1 MSEEEQII
9 LPSGFRR
16 LRYIQSSGT
25 QYITTDYYPEAG
37 QKYILMDVNFIN
49 ISDSW
54 AGNKYIFNA
63 SEKGNP
69 SGEYDILY
77 GCGLNFGGYDNQRYE
92 HFFWVG
98 GDRNDNN
105 SVCSV
110 KWEADTVLSRN
121 TFEIKGNTC
130 TYGSQ
135 TVDIINGGIRA
146 GTTPLTI
153 FGAADKPI
161 DCYGM
166 RLYEFKM
173 GTFENNQPSIS
184 LHLIPCLDDTDKV
197 CMYDVVNG
205 KVYYN
210 KGTGDFLYKLDI
222 EDEQPSIL
230 HKLPEGFTKVDYL
243 ISNGSQWIDT
253 NYIPTNET
261 GYYIEC
267 QTYLANNNSRAVFG
281 LFESDGTSTKNR
293 IYLYL
298 NPYPSVGWNKIT
310 KTLTNQT
317 SWQKEEL
324 KCGFNFFNNRTVFV
338 NAKDLT
344 LTHFLTDLSFTPTV
358 PIYLFNS
365 YGNTN
370 ADGRIK
376 GQINTFIISEGDKI
390 VRQFVP
396 CLDADNVPCM
406 YEIYEGTAY
415 YNQGEGQFSYPQVYI
430 NHEYNLPANYKRCA
444 YLQSNGTQY
453 INTGH
458 AANDETGLYL
468 KAQQL
473 SYGDFV
479 PFGASEDTSLY
490 LYAPRINKNLIAYAW
505 TTYITGFTWDK
516 GDDLIFTSTLNL
528 YNDRTVRFDS
538 LDSDFTALLDNTLG
552 QMTQPLGLFS
562 WNAKGSFNTSSGTWG
577 GRIYRAKITQ
587 GSALIHDYI
596 PCLDG
601 DNRPCMWD
609 AITGETKYNQ
619 SGGEEFEYCLEHQL
633 PSDFVKLEYIE
644 STGTQYIKT
653 GYIPANTT
661 GLYIDAQDIGSGD
674 TIPMGLRESS
684 STDTRFFITRQTA
697 SANTGY
703 GWGAWTGI
711 STTKGSVRYDSTLN
725 WLNDRKSITNTP
737 LFAAVIKNLEELP
750 FTPSLDIWMFGIN
763 QGGSHA
769 YKFKGRIYR
778 AKISEGSEIVRD
790 YVPAYDQ
797 KRYKPCMYDLIN
809 NVAYYNDGE
818 GEFKYNNRLEGN
830 YTGYSGLGCIGNRL
844 GGYYPQT

>member
-1 MSEEEQII
+1 MSEIEQII
-9 LPSGFRR
+9 LPERFKRVDY
-16 LRYIQSSGT
+16 LFFDKN
-25 QYITTDYYPEAG
+25 QYINTGVYISNSIGAKLKYTRTFPFGDGDYYAKNLLG
-37 QKYILMDVNFIN
+37 CRAAAN
-49 ISDSW
+49 
-54 AGNKYIFNA
+54 
-63 SEKGNP
+63 GNP
-69 SGEYDILY
+69 N
-77 GCGLNFGGYDNQRYE
+77 C
-92 HFFWVG
+92 WVPP
-98 GDRNDNN
+98 N
-105 SVCSV
+105 
-110 KWEADTVLSRN
+110 AL
-121 TFEIKGNTC
+121 
-130 TYGSQ
+130 
-135 TVDIINGGIRA
+135 
-146 GTTPLTI
+146 
-153 FGAADKPI
+153 AAD
-161 DCYGM
+161 
-166 RLYEFKM
+166 
-173 GTFENNQPSIS
+173 GTFYCHFGTNDSYKPN
-184 LHLIPCLDDTDKV
+184 LDWKLEL
-197 CMYDVVNG
+197 G
-205 KVYYN
+205 KVYEVEHNFKNCSKSFINGEFFVEFDREQFTENNYTKFPLHLGTFVLDNGVYN
-210 KGTGDFLYKLDI
+210 AYNWYGRCYYCIITDGEDYIRHFIPVYDTYNLEACMYELVEGKAYYNNGTGSFGWGKD
-222 EDEQPSIL
+222 DEQLGVL

-281 LFESDGTSTKNR
+281 LFESDETSTRNR

-298 NPYPSVGWNKIT
+298 NPYPSVGWNKT
-310 KTLTNQT
+310 TQTLTNQT

-324 KCGFNFFNNRTVFV
+324 KCEFNFLNSRTVSV
-338 NAKDLT
+338 KAKDLT
-344 LTHFLTDLSFTPTV
+344 LTHVLTDLSFTPTV

-644 STGTQYIKT
+644 STGTQFIKT
-653 GYIPANTT
+653 SYVPTNTT
-661 GLYIDAQDIGSGD
+661 GLYIDTQDIGSGD

-684 STDTRFFITRQTA
+684 STDTRFFVTRQTA

-703 GWGAWTGI
+703 GWGAWTEI

-725 WLNDRKSITNTP
+725 WLNDRKSITNNP
-737 LFAAVIKNLEELP
+737 LFVTVIKNLGELS
-750 FTPSLDIWMFGIN
+750 FTPTLDIWMFGIN
-763 QGGSHA
+763 QGGNHA

-797 KRYKPCMYDLIN
+797 KKYKPCMYDLIN
-809 NVAYYNDGE
+809 NVAYYNDGT
-818 GEFKYNNRLEGN
+818 GEFKYDNRAEGS
-830 YTGYSGLGCIGNRL
+830 YTGYTGLGCIGNRL